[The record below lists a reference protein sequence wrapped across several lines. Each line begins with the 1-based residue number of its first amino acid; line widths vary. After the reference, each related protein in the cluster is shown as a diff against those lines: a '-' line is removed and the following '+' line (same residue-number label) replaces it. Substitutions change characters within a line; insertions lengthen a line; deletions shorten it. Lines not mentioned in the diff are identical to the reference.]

1 MNSNPKGRWRRNS
14 CLPFIMQKI
23 KKTEDKFM
31 KTFDLPAMHDRAKSF
46 YNKAV
51 VTEHDNGDIE
61 LRSYNTIVCRIRN
74 GKFERLWD
82 GYSAT
87 TMRHINAF
95 VDFYGIEG
103 GGKAWW
109 TKLECVGKKS
119 NGNLTP
125 TESLQIMYARRN
137 AI

>member
-1 MNSNPKGRWRRNS
+1 MV
-14 CLPFIMQKI
+14 
-23 KKTEDKFM
+23 KFM
-31 KTFDLPAMHDRAKSF
+31 RQFDLPVMSDTRKSF
-46 YNKAV
+46 YNKAK
-51 VTEHDNGDIE
+51 VTELDNGDIE
-61 LRSYNTIVCRIRN
+61 LTSYNTIVCRIRN

-87 TMRHINAF
+87 TMRHINSF
-95 VDFYGIEG
+95 LEFYGIEG

-109 TKLECVGKKS
+109 DKLEYVGKKN

-137 AI
+137 RNTV

>member
-1 MNSNPKGRWRRNS
+1 MENKFLSAFYNAEN
-14 CLPFIMQKI
+14 
-23 KKTEDKFM
+23 KKMEDKFM
-31 KTFDLPAMHDRAKSF
+31 KTFDLPVMSDRAKSF

-51 VTEHDNGDIE
+51 VIEHNNGDIE

-137 AI
+137 RNAV